1 MNCGWLNGFFDSD
14 ECAVCRRFS
23 AWCPRLRGCRSCATS
38 AGTDGDAGGVEV
50 AAEGFGMYAD
60 VHSGRVYCVLI
71 RCAVASGVG
80 NRLLL
85 ALHCDDRIGG
95 PRRWQGAPSRSSRPL
110 SRRRPFPPMA
120 VPIRIALRLAR
131 RVVERG
137 AHGCQGRSCRRFDA
151 RLPGGR
157 LPF

>member
-1 MNCGWLNGFFDSD
+1 MNCDWLNGFFDSD

-50 AAEGFGMYAD
+50 AAEGFRMYAD

-110 SRRRPFPPMA
+110 SRRH
-120 VPIRIALRLAR
+120 
-131 RVVERG
+131 RG
-137 AHGCQGRSCRRFDA
+137 CRRS
-151 RLPGGR
+151 RRRRWGRVRYRGGTPSLPWPSPLG
-157 LPF
+157 LPYA